1 MPVGR
6 STLIAA
12 LVATSAFA
20 GAAAASDRAASAAAE
35 RKTVTVAVADDYYA
49 PTSVKIKQGSKVK
62 WVWDD
67 FNFNTHDVQ
76 LTSTKPDGVKK
87 GDFKSRSA
95 AINYSYSKKFKV
107 PGKYGFQCTFHRSV
121 MQMTVKVKKK

>member
-1 MPVGR
+1 MLGR

-20 GAAAASDRAASAAAE
+20 GVAAASDRVAPAE
-35 RKTVTVAVADDYYA
+35 RKTVTVTVADDYYA
-49 PTSVKIKQGSKVK
+49 PTSVKIKKGSKVK

-67 FNFNTHDVQ
+67 FNFNTHDVV
-76 LTSTKPDGVKK
+76 LTGTKPDGVKK
-87 GDFKSRSA
+87 DDFKSRSA

-121 MQMTVKVKKK
+121 MQMTVKVKKN